1 VTYIDENRT
10 RVSSESAYL
19 TNDVLARSNLK
30 VVLHATVTRIITK
43 KVGEAVQATGV
54 EFAKSKDGPRF
65 TAHSKGEVI
74 VA

>member
-1 VTYIDENRT
+1 
-10 RVSSESAYL
+10 VSSESAYL

-43 KVGEAVQATGV
+43 RVGEAVHATGV

-65 TAHSKGEVI
+65 TAQSKSEVI